1 MSLITP
7 SMAASVGATLHTT
20 TSLPIDAASV
30 RLWITGLYH
39 PHPPPESLWR
49 IENGHE
55 ALRVPKDF
63 NPFVT
68 LIADPPGYPFAMGSF
83 TEWIE
88 EGLGVEGPKTVGPG
102 LNAGM
107 TVRYVGPDLA
117 LGDVVIGV
125 LRLAGYEEV
134 GSTRPL
140 LLTILE
146 EKWSN
151 PAGQLLQIRLRTI
164 ARRGAPS
171 AS

>member
-7 SMAASVGATLHTT
+7 SMAASVGATLRTMA
-20 TSLPIDAASV
+20 SLPIDAASV
-30 RLWITGLYH
+30 RLWITGLYY

-49 IENGHE
+49 VEDGQE
-55 ALRVPKDF
+55 VLRVPKDF

-68 LIADPPGYPFAMGSF
+68 LIADPPGYPAEMGSF
-83 TEWIE
+83 TEWTE
-88 EGLGVEGPKTVGPG
+88 AGLGVEGPRTVGPG

-107 TVRYVGPDLA
+107 TVRYVGPDLGV
-117 LGDVVIGV
+117 GDVVIAV

-134 GSTRPL
+134 GSARPL

-146 EKWSN
+146 EEWSN
-151 PAGQLLQIRLRTI
+151 PAGQLLQIRQRTI